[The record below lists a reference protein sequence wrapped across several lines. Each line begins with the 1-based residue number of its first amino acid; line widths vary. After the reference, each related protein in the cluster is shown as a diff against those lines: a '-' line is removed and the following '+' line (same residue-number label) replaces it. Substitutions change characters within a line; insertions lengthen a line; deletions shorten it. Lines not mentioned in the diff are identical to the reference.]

1 MESDLDQLG
10 IMAHRFARSARLLAF
25 SPARAAAAA
34 ALPAALLAKQA
45 KAEANND
52 KETVAAAAA
61 AAAVGYAAVA
71 ATQANA
77 KAKDA
82 QERLKALEVRAA
94 KATSAAF
101 VFVKPHAVTDS
112 VKTKVKAGLEK
123 AGISVL
129 EEGSIAGPKIDAD
142 MLIDTHYGAIAAKA
156 VKLKPSELKPS
167 AKALKDFEAAFG
179 LTWAD
184 ALKQGLVYNAADA
197 CKQLGCDGAGLD
209 AKWSTLTRGQNL
221 IKFGGGFYCGKV
233 EGIYVMNGFYMAM
246 RGKFTDPSATIHYYL
261 VEWPTSQLSW
271 ADFRGKVLGATD
283 PSEAAS
289 GSLRRA
295 ILDDWRALGLPACP
309 DTGDNGVHAS
319 ASPFE
324 ALSERVNWCGASFET
339 DPYGR
344 GLVAAGVDAST
355 LKAWA
360 EDPQV
365 KLPGGGA
372 GSLFDALEDLDAD
385 KCLETAQ
392 AIKKA
397 NE

>member
-1 MESDLDQLG
+1 MDQLYAR
-10 IMAHRFARSARLLAF
+10 MAHRFARSSARLLAF
-25 SPARAAAAA
+25 SPGRAAAAA
-34 ALPAALLAKQA
+34 ALPAALCAQQA
-45 KAEANND
+45 KAEANEDIN

-82 QERLKALEVRAA
+82 QEAVESLEVRAA

-112 VKTKVKAGLEK
+112 VKTKVKSGLEK

-129 EEGSIAGPKIDAD
+129 EEGSIAGPKIDSD

-167 AKALKDFEAAFG
+167 AKAQKDFEKAFG
-179 LTWAD
+179 LTWSD

-246 RGKFTDPSATIHYYL
+246 RGNLRILLPRSTTTSSSGPS
-261 VEWPTSQLSW
+261 SLSW

-283 PSEAAS
+283 PARLHGGGGGGGGGGGFFEEGDLGRLARARLTRVS
-289 GSLRRA
+289 GHGRQRRPRVGVALRGF
-295 ILDDWRALGLPACP
+295 I
-309 DTGDNGVHAS
+309 
-319 ASPFE
+319 
-324 ALSERVNWCGASFET
+324 ERVNW
-339 DPYGR
+339 
-344 GLVAAGVDAST
+344 
-355 LKAWA
+355 
-360 EDPQV
+360 
-365 KLPGGGA
+365 
-372 GSLFDALEDLDAD
+372 
-385 KCLETAQ
+385 
-392 AIKKA
+392 
-397 NE
+397 

>member
-1 MESDLDQLG
+1 MDQLG

-129 EEGSIAGPKIDAD
+129 EEGSIAGPKIDSD
-142 MLIDTHYGAIAAKA
+142 MLIDTHYGAIAQKA
-156 VKLKPSELKPS
+156 TVLKPNELEPS
-167 AKALKDFEAAFG
+167 AKALGDFKKAFG
-179 LTWAD
+179 VEWRD
-184 ALKQGLVYNAADA
+184 ALANGEVYNAM
-197 CKQLGCDGAGLD
+197 D
-209 AKWSTLTRGQNL
+209 AKE
-221 IKFGGGFYCGKV
+221 K
-233 EGIYVMNGFYMAM
+233 
-246 RGKFTDPSATIHYYL
+246 
-261 VEWPTSQLSW
+261 
-271 ADFRGKVLGATD
+271 
-283 PSEAAS
+283 
-289 GSLRRA
+289 
-295 ILDDWRALGLPACP
+295 LGLSVAEL
-309 DTGDNGVHAS
+309 DGEWELVFTNVAHGIFRS
-319 ASPFE
+319 SPFFLAIE
-324 ALSERVNWCGASFET
+324 DAYTR
-339 DPYGR
+339 
-344 GLVAAGVDAST
+344 AGVRVYASH
-355 LKAWA
+355 
-360 EDPQV
+360 E
-365 KLPGGGA
+365 
-372 GSLFDALEDLDAD
+372 
-385 KCLETAQ
+385 
-392 AIKKA
+392 
-397 NE
+397 

>member
-1 MESDLDQLG
+1 
-10 IMAHRFARSARLLAF
+10 MAHRFARSARLLAF
-25 SPARAAAAA
+25 SPGRAAAAA
-34 ALPAALLAKQA
+34 ALPAALCAQQA
-45 KAEANND
+45 KAEANEDIN

-82 QERLKALEVRAA
+82 QESLKALEVRAA
-94 KATSAAF
+94 KATSALALG

-112 VKTKVKAGLEK
+112 VKTKVKSGLEK

-129 EEGSIAGPKIDAD
+129 EEGSIAGPKIDSD

-167 AKALKDFEAAFG
+167 AKAQKDFEKAFG
-179 LTWAD
+179 LTWSD

-246 RGKFTDPSATIHYYL
+246 GEIYRSFGHYSLLLGRVAHCVVVGRTSGAKCWAPRTPPRLPRVLCGGRSWTTGARSAC
-261 VEWPTSQLSW
+261 
-271 ADFRGKVLGATD
+271 
-283 PSEAAS
+283 
-289 GSLRRA
+289 RRA
-295 ILDDWRALGLPACP
+295 RTRATTASTRRRRPSRRFRKSELVR
-309 DTGDNGVHAS
+309 GVLRDGRLRPRPRRGGRRRQDIAS
-319 ASPFE
+319 
-324 ALSERVNWCGASFET
+324 V
-339 DPYGR
+339 GR
-344 GLVAAGVDAST
+344 GPSSKTARRRRGV
-355 LKAWA
+355 
-360 EDPQV
+360 V
-365 KLPGGGA
+365 V
-372 GSLFDALEDLDAD
+372 
-385 KCLETAQ
+385 
-392 AIKKA
+392 
-397 NE
+397 